1 MIMFWP
7 LRAIIGVLALA
18 SITVADSFIES
29 SALMSCMDNSEFSAS
44 SFSVKF
50 FPDNKTVVFDIS
62 AISTIDGNVTA
73 NIEVIA
79 YGLTIVN
86 REISGCNIGDVSQL
100 CPLQPG
106 HFDIESSVKISSDI
120 TNDIPGI
127 AYTIPDLDGVV
138 KVTVYMQNT
147 GQQVACVEAT
157 LSNGKTVQTKYASW
171 AIGAVCVVG
180 LLSAGLVSVAGHQ
193 STASH
198 IASNVVSLFV
208 YFQSVAIVGMMAVEK
223 LPPIAAAWSQNFQW
237 TMGLMRLGFMQSI
250 FSWYVQAT
258 GGTATNLLPNKNA
271 ISIEVEKRDLNGL
284 VPFVGN
290 FVDEHVRNGMSKS
303 MYRTMAVDAVRR
315 SGAIF
320 KRATSSNT
328 TSSASSV
335 TTNEKD
341 PNLASMTLVL
351 RGMQRVAYLA
361 NIELSNVFLTGITF
375 FIVLGIIIILV
386 LAAFKGIIELLVK
399 MGAIHHDKFMDY
411 RQNWR
416 VITKGVLFRLF
427 LVGFAQLSVLC
438 LWELVEQD
446 SPAVIVLA
454 IVSYIIVLAILGI
467 AAFRVI
473 QLARTSMRTYKNPA
487 YILFSD
493 SKALNRYGFLY
504 VQFRA
509 TAYYFIVPVLI
520 YTLLKAIFIA
530 FGQASGKAQ
539 ALGIFLVE
547 LAYLIAISWLKPYMD
562 KRTNGFNIGISA
574 INFVNA
580 LFFLFFSNLFGQPA
594 VVSSVMAVVFFVL
607 NAVFS
612 LVLLIMIIV
621 LSVWGLLAPNPDSR
635 YQPMRDDR
643 QSFIPDNQMAPE
655 KKYTE
660 LDALGATARDG
671 YMPGSDVFGYDEEE
685 RSSRTSEQ
693 LNRGDNSAFPQARL
707 PRQPTLMPYGQ
718 ERAMHSSSS
727 LESPVRSESPMP
739 ASTTYR
745 GYVPANEPE
754 PVWRR
759 DPRYPY

>member
-1 MIMFWP
+1 
-7 LRAIIGVLALA
+7 
-18 SITVADSFIES
+18 
-29 SALMSCMDNSEFSAS
+29 MSCMDDSAFTASEFN
-44 SFSVKF
+44 VKF
-50 FPDNKTVVFDIS
+50 YPDNKTVVFDIA

-73 NIEVIA
+73 KLDVIA
-79 YGLTIVN
+79 YGLTIVDK
-86 REISGCNIGDVSQL
+86 EISGCDIGDVQQL
-100 CPLQPG
+100 CPIQPG
-106 HFDIESSVKISSDI
+106 HFDVSSAVTIDSDI
-120 TNDIPGI
+120 TNSVPGI

-138 KVTVYMQNT
+138 KVTVFMDDT
-147 GQQVACVEAT
+147 GEQVACVEAT

-171 AIGAVCVVG
+171 AIGAVCLVG

-237 TMGLMRLGFMQSI
+237 TMGIMRLGFMQDI

-258 GGTATNLLPNKNA
+258 GGTATNLLPNKDA
-271 ISIEVEKRDLNGL
+271 ISIEVEKRSVSGL
-284 VPFVGN
+284 IPTIGN
-290 FVDEHVRNGMSKS
+290 YVNEHVREGMIRNT
-303 MYRTMAVDAVRR
+303 YRSMAVDAARR
-315 SGAIF
+315 SAAF
-320 KRATSSNT
+320 LAKRASNSTST
-328 TSSASSV
+328 V
-335 TTNEKD
+335 TTDEKD
-341 PNLASMTLVL
+341 PDLASKTLVV
-351 RGMQRVAYLA
+351 RGMTRVAYLA
-361 NIELSNVFLTGITF
+361 DIELSNLFLTGITF
-375 FIVLGIIIILV
+375 FVILGLFIILV
-386 LAAFKGIIELLVK
+386 LAAFKGIIELLIK
-399 MGAIHHDKFMDY
+399 MGAFNHDKFMDY

-416 VITKGVLFRLF
+416 TITKGVLFRLF

-438 LWELVEQD
+438 LWELIERD

-454 IVSYIIVLAILGI
+454 VVSYVIVLAILGI

-473 QLARTSMRTYKNPA
+473 QLARMSTRMYKNPA

-493 SKALNRYGFLY
+493 TKALNRYGFLY

-520 YTLLKAIFIA
+520 YTLCKAIFIA

-539 ALGIFLVE
+539 ALGIFLIE
-547 LAYLIAISWLKPYMD
+547 LAYLVAVSWLKPYMD
-562 KRTNGFNIGISA
+562 KRTNGFNIAISA

-594 VVSSVMAVVFFVL
+594 MVSSVMAVVFFVL

-621 LSVWGLLAPNPDSR
+621 SSVWGLLSPNPDSR

-643 QSFIPDNQMAPE
+643 QSFIPDGQVAPGE

-660 LDALGATARDG
+660 LDALGQAARDG
-671 YMPGSDVFGYDEEE
+671 YMPTGDVFGYEEDE
-685 RSSRTSEQ
+685 RRSEQ
-693 LNRGDNSAFPQARL
+693 LSRTQTDNSAFPQARL
-707 PRQPTLMPYGQ
+707 PRQPTLAPYGQ
-718 ERAMHSSSS
+718 HERAMHSSSS
-727 LESPVRSESPMP
+727 LESPTRSESPMP
-739 ASTTYR
+739 PATTYR

-754 PVWRR
+754 PAWRR

>member
-1 MIMFWP
+1 MKLFWP
-7 LRAIIGVLALA
+7 LRAAALGLALA
-18 SITVADSFIES
+18 SSAVAESYIEAA
-29 SALMSCMDNSEFSAS
+29 ALMSCMDDSAFTASEFN
-44 SFSVKF
+44 VKF
-50 FPDNKTVVFDIS
+50 YPDNKTVVFDIA

-73 NIEVIA
+73 KLDVIA
-79 YGLTIVN
+79 YGLTIVDK
-86 REISGCNIGDVSQL
+86 EISGCDIGDVQQL

-106 HFDIESSVKISSDI
+106 HFDVSSAVTIDSDI
-120 TNDIPGI
+120 TNSVPGI

-138 KVTVYMQNT
+138 KVTVFMDDT
-147 GQQVACVEAT
+147 GEQVACVEAT

-171 AIGAVCVVG
+171 AIGAVCLVG

-237 TMGLMRLGFMQSI
+237 TMGIMRLGFMQDI

-258 GGTATNLLPNKNA
+258 GGTATNLLPNKDA
-271 ISIEVEKRDLNGL
+271 ISIEVEKRSVSGL
-284 VPFVGN
+284 IPTIGN
-290 FVDEHVRNGMSKS
+290 YVNEHVREGMIRNT
-303 MYRTMAVDAVRR
+303 YRSMAVDAARR
-315 SGAIF
+315 SASF
-320 KRATSSNT
+320 LAKRASNSTST
-328 TSSASSV
+328 V
-335 TTNEKD
+335 TTDEKD
-341 PNLASMTLVL
+341 PDLASKTLVV
-351 RGMQRVAYLA
+351 RGMTRVAYLA
-361 NIELSNVFLTGITF
+361 DIELSNLFLTGITF
-375 FIVLGIIIILV
+375 FVILGLFIILV
-386 LAAFKGIIELLVK
+386 LAAFKGIIELLIK
-399 MGAIHHDKFMDY
+399 MGAFNHDKFMDY

-416 VITKGVLFRLF
+416 TITKGVLFRLF

-438 LWELVEQD
+438 LWELIERD

-454 IVSYIIVLAILGI
+454 VVSYVIVLAILGI

-473 QLARTSMRTYKNPA
+473 QLARMSTRMYKNPA

-493 SKALNRYGFLY
+493 TKALNRYGFLY

-520 YTLLKAIFIA
+520 YTLCKAIFIA

-539 ALGIFLVE
+539 ALGIFLIE
-547 LAYLIAISWLKPYMD
+547 LAYLVAVSWLKPYMD
-562 KRTNGFNIGISA
+562 KRTNGFNIAISA

-594 VVSSVMAVVFFVL
+594 MVSSVMAVVFFVL

-621 LSVWGLLAPNPDSR
+621 SSVWGLLSPNPDSR

-643 QSFIPDNQMAPE
+643 QSFIPDGQVAPGE

-660 LDALGATARDG
+660 LDALGQAARDG
-671 YMPGSDVFGYDEEE
+671 YMPTGDVFGYEEDE
-685 RSSRTSEQ
+685 RRSEQ
-693 LNRGDNSAFPQARL
+693 LSRTQTDNSAFPQARL
-707 PRQPTLMPYGQ
+707 PRQPTLAPYGQ
-718 ERAMHSSSS
+718 HERAMHSSSS
-727 LESPVRSESPMP
+727 LESPTRSESPMP
-739 ASTTYR
+739 PATTYR

-754 PVWRR
+754 PAWRR